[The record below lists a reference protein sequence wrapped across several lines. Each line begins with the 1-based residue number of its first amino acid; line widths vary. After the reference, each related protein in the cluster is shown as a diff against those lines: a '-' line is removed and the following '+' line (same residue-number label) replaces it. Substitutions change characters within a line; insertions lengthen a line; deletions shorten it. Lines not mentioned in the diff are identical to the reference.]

1 MSGLLGQKIGMT
13 SVYDEHGNLIPVSV
27 IKAGPCKIVSI
38 RTKEKNGYHA
48 LQLGFGEKKEKR
60 VSKPVL
66 GQFKKKE
73 LTPSKVLR
81 EFKFSSDKEFKIGEE
96 ISVNIFS
103 EGEKIKI
110 RGRSKGKGFQGV
122 MRRHGFGGVG
132 GTTHG
137 QSDRLRAPGSIGAS
151 SYPSR
156 VFKGQRMAGRM
167 GYENVT
173 ISNLKI
179 FKIIPDQNLILI
191 GGAVPGAHHEHGL
204 RQFADGA
211 RSGPAPR
218 APEELFV
225 RAAAPVG

>member
-13 SVYDEHGNLIPVSV
+13 SVYNEKGDLVPVSV

-38 RTKEKNGYHA
+38 RTKENDGYNA

-81 EFKFSSDKEFKIGEE
+81 EFKFSSEQEFKVGDE
-96 ISVNIFS
+96 INVSIFT
-103 EGEKIKI
+103 EGEKIKV
-110 RGRSKGKGFQGV
+110 RAKSKGKGFQGV

-137 QSDRLRAPGSIGAS
+137 QSDRLRAPVLLVQVRILQS
-151 SYPSR
+151 
-156 VFKGQRMAGRM
+156 FKGQRMAGRM
-167 GYENVT
+167 GHENVT
-173 ISNLKI
+173 ISNFKS
-179 FKIIPDQNLILI
+179 FKIIPDQNLILVR
-191 GGAVPGAHHEHGL
+191 GAVPV
-204 RQFADGA
+204 Q
-211 RSGPAPR
+211 
-218 APEELFV
+218 
-225 RAAAPVG
+225 

>member
-13 SVYDEHGNLIPVSV
+13 SVYSEHGELVPVSV

-38 RTKEKNGYHA
+38 RTKEKDGYFA
-48 LQLGFGEKKEKR
+48 LQLGFGEKKEKK

-73 LTPSKVLR
+73 LSPVKVLK
-81 EFKFSSDKEFKIGEE
+81 EFKFSLESEYKIGDE
-96 ISVNIFS
+96 ITVNLFA
-103 EGEKIKI
+103 EGEKIKV
-110 RGRSKGKGFQGV
+110 RSRTKGKGFQGV

-173 ISNLKI
+173 ITNLKVH
-179 FKIIPDQNLILI
+179 KIIPEQNLILI
-191 GGAVPGAHHEHGL
+191 RGAVPGAINTIV
-204 RQFADGA
+204 
-211 RSGPAPR
+211 
-218 APEELFV
+218 ELLK
-225 RAAAPVG
+225 R